1 MSLESA
7 MDTAEDFIIFY
18 RNGDHIEYS
27 FLLSLCEIYEDHY
40 LRSVSDPIP
49 YPEFVNALDT
59 LRCHK
64 DSVQ

>member
-18 RNGDHIEYS
+18 RNGDIIEHS

-40 LRSVSDPIP
+40 LPSVSDPIP
-49 YPEFVNALDT
+49 YPEFVNYLDT

-64 DSVQ
+64 DREQ

>member
-1 MSLESA
+1 MSLQSA

-40 LRSVSDPIP
+40 LPSVSDPIT
-49 YPEFVNALDT
+49 YPEFVHQLDT

-64 DSVQ
+64 DHEQ